1 MSKPLDLENGLPALN
16 QAINKYFQKKETGK
30 GLSSTD
36 VTSDMVSK
44 WDAASKKADD
54 LEATGGEPNVI
65 ETVKVNGKALTP
77 SEKAINITVPTD
89 NKSLTNG
96 AGYQANVIE
105 TVKVNGKALTPSEKA
120 INITVPT
127 DNKSLTN
134 GAGYQTAAQVNSA
147 ITSKGYQTASQ
158 VETAITSVSK

>member
-96 AGYQANVIE
+96 AGYQ
-105 TVKVNGKALTPSEKA
+105 
-120 INITVPT
+120 
-127 DNKSLTN
+127 
-134 GAGYQTAAQVNSA
+134 TAAQVNSA